1 MSGCVAVLVIMMV
14 LVPWANGKAQEGDAE
29 IAAPVDSSPAR
40 QEPATASERDAVLE
54 QGKEE
59 KMKRGR
65 PGGEGHD
72 GKYHEKEKTK
82 ARERKRVSL
91 NSGKQDIAI
100 NGVLIRPMKW
110 LANMGTTDEPRPEV
124 ATTRSTSKADR
135 LVLPRHINNPP
146 GCIV

>member
-1 MSGCVAVLVIMMV
+1 MRGCVAVLVIMMV

-72 GKYHEKEKTK
+72 GKYHEKEKNKGKGKKKGQSQFGETGHRHQRGLDQADEVAGKHGHHGRAK
-82 ARERKRVSL
+82 ARS
-91 NSGKQDIAI
+91 
-100 NGVLIRPMKW
+100 
-110 LANMGTTDEPRPEV
+110 
-124 ATTRSTSKADR
+124 
-135 LVLPRHINNPP
+135 RHNQKHEQ
-146 GCIV
+146 G